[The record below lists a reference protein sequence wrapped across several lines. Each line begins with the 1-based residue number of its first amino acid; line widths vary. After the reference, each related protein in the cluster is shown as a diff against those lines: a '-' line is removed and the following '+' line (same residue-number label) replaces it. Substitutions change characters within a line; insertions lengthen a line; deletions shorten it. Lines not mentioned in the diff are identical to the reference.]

1 MHTLPKISMR
11 KLHFKTQHLQES
23 FATKTMTSK
32 PDKSSSGNL
41 PPMPVLELTMEQEF
55 NIRQIEELLKKAD
68 KEDIITVFLAL
79 QTQCHVM
86 RNTIAKLIEEWPM

>member
-1 MHTLPKISMR
+1 
-11 KLHFKTQHLQES
+11 
-23 FATKTMTSK
+23 
-32 PDKSSSGNL
+32 
-41 PPMPVLELTMEQEF
+41 MPVLELTMEQQF

-86 RNTIAKLIEEWPM
+86 RNTISKLIEEWPM

>member
-11 KLHFKTQHLQES
+11 KLHFKTRHSHEY
-23 FATKTMTSK
+23 FATKIMTSK

-41 PPMPVLELTMEQEF
+41 PPMPVTELTMEQEF
-55 NIRQIEELLKKAD
+55 NLRQLEDLLKRAD

-79 QTQCHVM
+79 QHQCHVM
-86 RNTIAKLIEEWPM
+86 RNTIEKLVQEWPM